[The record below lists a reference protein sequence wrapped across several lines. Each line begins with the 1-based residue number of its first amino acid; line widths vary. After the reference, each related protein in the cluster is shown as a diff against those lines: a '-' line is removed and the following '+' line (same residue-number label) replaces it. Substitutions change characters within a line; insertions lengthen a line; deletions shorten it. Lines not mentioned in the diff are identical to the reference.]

1 MYSIENQYLKIE
13 VSSLGAELQSIFDK
27 EMKQE
32 VLWQGDKKYW
42 EDGRLFCSQC
52 RKTQRRFLHL
62 ERKEI
67 FYKTA
72 RVCKRYEF

>member
-42 EDGRLFCSQC
+42 GRRAPVLFPN
-52 RKTQRRFLHL
+52 
-62 ERKEI
+62 
-67 FYKTA
+67 
-72 RVCKRYEF
+72 V

>member
-42 EDGRLFCSQC
+42 GRRAPVLFPNVGRHSGD
-52 RKTQRRFLHL
+52 
-62 ERKEI
+62 
-67 FYKTA
+67 FYI
-72 RVCKRYEF
+72 